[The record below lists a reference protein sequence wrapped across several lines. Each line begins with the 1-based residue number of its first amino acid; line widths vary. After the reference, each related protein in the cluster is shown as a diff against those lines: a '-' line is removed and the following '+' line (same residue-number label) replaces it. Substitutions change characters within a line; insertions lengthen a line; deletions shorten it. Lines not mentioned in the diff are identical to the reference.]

1 MEEKEINIADLFW
14 LAWRRLWI
22 IVLAML
28 ICGGLAFTYCNV
40 IAEPTYKA
48 AASVL
53 VTNGAIAG
61 EVQSTGEKVAATDVS
76 ASLYLADTIT
86 DILKTPDVY
95 MQLSEKLGGKY
106 TYSQLMGG
114 FTIARRSEES
124 LLVDM
129 VFISGDE
136 KEAMRV
142 CNAFAEIACEYVP
155 EVIPYAYAR
164 ITATATKANLN
175 SPQTTMTTMVAALIG
190 AAIAY
195 AIVFI
200 VEYTNSTIKG
210 EEDFTSKYNV
220 PLLGTVPDFENAEE
234 YDSYGKKGGRKYYGK
249 KY

>member
-22 IVLAML
+22 LILAML
-28 ICGGLAFTYCNV
+28 ICAGLALTYCKV

-48 AASVL
+48 TASVL
-53 VTNGAIAG
+53 VTNGAIVG
-61 EVQSTGEKVAATDVS
+61 EVQSTGEKVAASDIS
-76 ASLYLADTIT
+76 ASLYLAATIT

-95 MQLSEKLGGKY
+95 MMLSDKLGGEY
-106 TYSQLMGG
+106 TYAQLMGG
-114 FTIARRSEES
+114 FTIVRRSEES
-124 LLVDM
+124 LFVDL
-129 VFISGDE
+129 VFISSDPQ
-136 KEAMRV
+136 EAMRV
-142 CNAFAEIACEYVP
+142 CNAFAKIACEYVP

-175 SPQTTMTTMVAALIG
+175 SPQTTMTTMVAAIIG

-195 AIVFI
+195 VIVFI
-200 VEYTNSTIKG
+200 IEYTNSTIKG
-210 EEDFTSKYNV
+210 EEELVARYNI